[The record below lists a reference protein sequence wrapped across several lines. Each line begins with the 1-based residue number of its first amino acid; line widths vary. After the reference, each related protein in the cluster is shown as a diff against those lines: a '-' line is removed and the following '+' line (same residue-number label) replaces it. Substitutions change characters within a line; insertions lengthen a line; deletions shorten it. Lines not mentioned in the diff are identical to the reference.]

1 MKEILKEEWLCHMLD
16 AAINSRVKQLD
27 TKFVELDEFKELAS
41 IRQDILNSLKEQIPG
56 TVKDMLNQ
64 FDDASGMLVAKASD
78 YFYERGFA
86 DCLHLL
92 GDAVEKKLLE

>member
-86 DCLHLL
+86 DCLYLL
-92 GDAVEKKLLE
+92 GEAVEKKLQE

>member
-16 AAINSRVKQLD
+16 TAISSRVRQLD
-27 TKFVELDEFKELAS
+27 TKFVELDEFRELAN
-41 IRQDILNSLKEQIPG
+41 IRQDILNSLKEQSPG

-64 FDDASGMLVAKASD
+64 LDDASGILVAKASD

-86 DCLHLL
+86 DCLYLL
-92 GDAVEKKLLE
+92 GEAVEKKLQE